1 MLTAAMRHAGEIL
14 GEGCV
19 IESGTFFASKT
30 IDAHESLML
39 SSKLTR
45 RGEQGCTLEEEIF
58 DDSCSYT
65 KAILMFTAKQGE

>member
-1 MLTAAMRHAGEIL
+1 MPAKIL

-45 RGEQGCTLEEEIF
+45 RGDQGCTLEEEIF
-58 DDSCSYT
+58 DDSCFIHKGDT
-65 KAILMFTAKQGE
+65 HVHGKARRINNVYV